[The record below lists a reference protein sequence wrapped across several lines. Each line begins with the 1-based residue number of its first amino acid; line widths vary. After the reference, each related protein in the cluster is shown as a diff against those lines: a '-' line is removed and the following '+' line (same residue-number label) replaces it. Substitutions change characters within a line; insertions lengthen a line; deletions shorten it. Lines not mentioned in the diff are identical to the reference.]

1 MQEHVVSMSLACDR
15 EALAAEKESRAF
27 VVIEL
32 TAEGRGVEATRP
44 PLRAAF
50 VVDVSG
56 SMQGPPIEQ
65 VIRSIENVVDLFEE
79 EDHVA
84 IVAFSDSATEV
95 CAVAAMTTAGKRLL
109 RQRARRLSTRGGT
122 NMQAGLEL
130 GAKALGARAPHER
143 QIMLL
148 LSDGAPNVGA
158 SSPAQLSAI
167 VSAMRPAISVSSLG
181 YGVSHNE
188 DVLVAIS
195 DAGGGPYH
203 FIADPDMCQLDLAK
217 ALGAAG
223 DMVADGL
230 ELSLLP
236 AAGVQIVRVLGNP
249 RTRVTAGG
257 LVVPVPDMYDGAKKI
272 VAVEVT
278 MTPDRVER
286 LSTELLRATLTYR
299 RAGRPTPLTRE
310 ASLSVKV
317 SRNGGPLVATMH
329 AKVLVTR
336 ADEVR
341 AEARALADR
350 GQFDGAAAILRAL
363 IKEIESA
370 PGYVAADGSLLS
382 ETCELLLDEATAM
395 ERRPSAEQYQAFRK
409 QTMLAS
415 LSSKQKGAYE
425 RALSDATAGSF
436 PEAFLVVERGPGAG
450 ARHALRAECVIGRT
464 TSADIQVHSPA
475 VSRRHTAVYALQGDF
490 WVADLGSTNPTFVN
504 GQPLGAK
511 PHKLAQDDRVVVGD
525 VCLRYEE
532 NAP

>member
-1 MQEHVVSMSLACDR
+1 
-15 EALAAEKESRAF
+15 
-27 VVIEL
+27 
-32 TAEGRGVEATRP
+32 
-44 PLRAAF
+44 
-50 VVDVSG
+50 
-56 SMQGPPIEQ
+56 
-65 VIRSIENVVDLFEE
+65 
-79 EDHVA
+79 
-84 IVAFSDSATEV
+84 
-95 CAVAAMTTAGKRLL
+95 
-109 RQRARRLSTRGGT
+109 
-122 NMQAGLEL
+122 MQAGLEL

-143 QIMLL
+143 RIMLL

-158 SSPAQLSAI
+158 STPAQLAAI
-167 VSAMRPAISVSSLG
+167 VAAMRPAVSVSSLG

-230 ELSLLP
+230 ELALRP
-236 AAGVQIVRVLGNP
+236 AAGVQITRVFGKP
-249 RTRVTAGG
+249 RMRVTADG
-257 LVVPVPDMYDGAKKI
+257 LVVPVPDMYDGARKL
-272 VAVEVT
+272 VALEIT
-278 MTPDRVER
+278 MSPDRVER

-310 ASLSVKV
+310 ATLSVKV
-317 SRNGGPLVATMH
+317 SRNGGPLVAATH
-329 AKVLVTR
+329 AQVLVAR

-363 IKEIESA
+363 VKEIESA

-409 QTMLAS
+409 QTMLAPPFS
-415 LSSKQKGAYE
+415 RQKGAYE

-436 PEAFLVVERGPGAG
+436 PEAFLVVERGPHVG
-450 ARHALRAECVIGRT
+450 ARHRLHAECVIGRT
-464 TSADIQVHSPA
+464 TSADIQVQSPS
-475 VSRRHTAVYALQGDF
+475 VSRRHTAVYALHGDF

-511 PHKLAQDDRVVVGD
+511 PNRLAHGDRIVVGD

-532 NAP
+532 PTP